1 MSEPGTGK
9 VSCVRRTHT
18 FFACQIVANK
28 KNGIDVDKWD
38 YFVRDCQHLGMSS
51 NFDHKRFMAFVRVI
65 EVNNRRHICSRDKAS
80 SPQPRPQLW
89 GEVWT

>member
-1 MSEPGTGK
+1 M
-9 VSCVRRTHT
+9 
-18 FFACQIVANK
+18 ANK

-65 EVNNRRHICSRDKAS
+65 EVNICRHICSRDKAS
-80 SPQPRPQLW
+80 SPQPRPQPRLRDILALANDHVKIP
-89 GEVWT
+89 GCDG